1 MVPLALPWIYLIS
14 VSSNPQNPT
23 GSIISRETLE
33 EIVAIAREKSIIIHA
48 DEVYRPLF
56 HSTATDDEVPPSL
69 LSLGYEHTVVTGS
82 MSKAYSLA
90 GIRVGWIASRDR
102 ALIEACASARDYT
115 TISVGGID
123 DAIASHALAPSCIH
137 NLLKRNIELARTNL
151 AILERFI
158 ESHRWA
164 CDWIKPRAGTTA
176 FVRFSRGGK
185 PVNGTA
191 FCEMLL
197 EKTGV
202 MFVPGAECFGRDGD
216 FTGYVRVGF
225 VNETSVIR
233 DGLEAVKSFMENW
246 YEQVPLASR

>member
-202 MFVPGAECFGRDGD
+202 VFVPGAECFGRDGD